1 MNPQTE
7 DLMRVFRWAAV
18 PIAAALLLSVSMA
31 PPAANAQNSPGGCT
45 QSATGG
51 PAGNGNRSGRQNSA
65 AVLPAVIAA
74 AVQNVAVPVPAAI
87 LSGVNLSVVCLNDT
101 LNQNDV
107 RVLQDILNQ
116 SPILSQNSNNLNN
129 LLQNSDIAIANGV
142 QVVSVDLAS
151 GDLFLLRQ

>member
-1 MNPQTE
+1 
-7 DLMRVFRWAAV
+7 MRVFRAAA
-18 PIAAALLLSVSMA
+18 IAAAMAIMLSSAIVA
-31 PPAANAQNSPGGCT
+31 TPAQAQRSPGGCT
-45 QSATGG
+45 QQAAGG
-51 PAGNGNRSGRQNSA
+51 PAGTGNRSGRQNSA

-74 AVQNVAVPVPAAI
+74 AVQNVQAPVTVAN
-87 LSGVNLSVVCLNDT
+87 LSGVNLNVVCVNDA

-129 LLQNSDIAIANGV
+129 LLQGSDIAIANGV
-142 QVVSVDLAS
+142 QVVSLDVLS